1 MIRFRRILLPFLLSV
16 LAFAPAE
23 AQRLIGVQWELP
35 GGLEEAGRQL
45 RTFDRLGIEIVE
57 IDRPPEPALW
67 DSLRRAGMEVWAAV
81 PVRYP
86 TYRTFAEPDSLFLST
101 MERHLERYIARE
113 QVGAIRLFAWGAVHD
128 PRFTEALSPYTAQIR
143 ELFAGGI
150 YYLRSGRGQAGGT
163 DLLDFAMR
171 TISVRP
177 GWPRNRPPDIPEGAG
192 AWLYRPSPE
201 MSTLLGPLKQVLDAT
216 ADSPET
222 PLFLPSNW
230 LLENIA
236 RYPSLGNTLR
246 LHATEEQAVFPLPE
260 ESYPTEDQVGLGVLL
275 LFLLWGSVAL
285 NYSLSPLYRRSAGR
299 FFTSHRFY
307 VNDVLHRHVRAPG
320 QGVVMLVQHSLLSGI
335 LLYSLGRFLFSPA
348 GMNALTHHLPA
359 MEILGGP
366 YLSLFCWGFLLSL
379 LVELVS
385 ILWLLVVNRKID
397 FFSQVTNLYNWPL
410 QLNLVTVTVL
420 FTLLISGTGTG
431 WAVSLLLGVYGL
443 VLFGSFLLTAY
454 DTSGLVP
461 RRFVF
466 LLATAGIYLLL
477 LSALTAWIVSYTE
490 FPTVLS
496 LALHL

>member
-1 MIRFRRILLPFLLSV
+1 MRVRRILLTILLSV

-23 AQRLIGVQWELP
+23 AQRLIGVQWDLP
-35 GGLEEAGRQL
+35 GELAEAGRQL
-45 RTFDRLGIEIVE
+45 RTFDRLGIDIVE
-57 IDRPPEPALW
+57 IDRPPPPPMW
-67 DSLRRAGMEVWAAV
+67 DSLRRAGMEVWAVV

-101 MERHLERYIARE
+101 LEGHLQRYLSRE
-113 QVGAIRLFAWGAVHD
+113 EVGAIRLFAWGAVHD
-128 PRFTEALSPYTAQIR
+128 PRFIEALSPYTEQIR

-150 YYLRSGRGQAGGT
+150 YYLDSASRQAGGK
-163 DLLDFAMR
+163 DILDFAMR

-177 GWPRNRPPDIPEGAG
+177 GWTRNQPPDIPEGAG

-201 MSTLLGPLKQVLDAT
+201 MSPLLGPLKQVLDAT

-230 LLENIA
+230 LLENID
-236 RYPSLGNTLR
+236 RYPSLAETLR
-246 LHATEEQAVFPLPE
+246 MYAAEEQAVFPLPE
-260 ESYPTEDQVGLGVLL
+260 ESYPLEDQVGLGVLM

-335 LLYSLGRFLFSPA
+335 LLYTLGRFLFSPA

-359 MEILGGP
+359 AELFGSP

-379 LVELVS
+379 VVELVS
-385 ILWLLVVNRKID
+385 ILWLLVVNRRID
-397 FFSQVTNLYNWPL
+397 YFSQVTNLYNWPL

-420 FTLLISGTGTG
+420 FALLIAGGAAG
-431 WAVSLLLGVYGL
+431 WAVSFLLGIYGV

-461 RRFVF
+461 KRFVF
-466 LLATAGIYLLL
+466 LLSTAGLYLLL
-477 LSALTAWIVSYTE
+477 LAGLTVWIVSYTD

-496 LALHL
+496 LALNL

>member
-1 MIRFRRILLPFLLSV
+1 MRVRRILLTFLLSV

-23 AQRLIGVQWELP
+23 AQRLIGVRWDIPEELA
-35 GGLEEAGRQL
+35 EAGRQL
-45 RTFDRLGIEIVE
+45 RTFDRLGVEIVE

-86 TYRTFAEPDSLFLST
+86 THRTFAEPDSLFLST
-101 MERHLERYIARE
+101 LERHLERYISRE
-113 QVGAIRLFAWGAVHD
+113 EVGAIRLFAWGAVHD
-128 PRFTEALSPYTAQIR
+128 PRFIEALSPYTALIK
-143 ELFAGGI
+143 EHFGGGI
-150 YYLRSGRGQAGGT
+150 YYLESGRGQVRRG
-163 DLLDFAMR
+163 DILDFAMR
-171 TISVRP
+171 TVSVRP
-177 GWPRNRPPDIPEGAG
+177 GWPRNRPPEIPEGAG

-230 LLENIA
+230 LLENIS
-236 RYPSLGNTLR
+236 RYPSLAETLR
-246 LHATEEQAVFPLPE
+246 MHATEEQAVFPLPE
-260 ESYPTEDQVGLGVLL
+260 ESYPLADQVGLGVLL

-307 VNDVLHRHVRAPG
+307 VKDVLHRHVRAPG

-359 MEILGGP
+359 VELFGGG

-397 FFSQVTNLYNWPL
+397 YFSQVTNIYNWPL

-420 FTLLISGTGTG
+420 FALLISGGEAG
-431 WAVSLLLGVYGL
+431 WTVSLLLGVYGV
-443 VLFGSFLLTAY
+443 VLFGSFVLTAY

-466 LLATAGIYLLL
+466 LLATAGLYLLL
-477 LSALTAWIVSYTE
+477 LAGLSVWVVSYTD

-496 LALHL
+496 LALNL